1 MPDPSPF
8 EGSDEEKTEIFWNT
22 AVTLK
27 RRIDLMLAPPLASQD
42 RLSLQREIDDIGQQC
57 AATNERPPMSVFKR
71 YLSAWVLVCIVVGI
85 VLAQWL
91 TGLVQAVGAMEV
103 AKVNLPVGLLV

>member
-1 MPDPSPF
+1 
-8 EGSDEEKTEIFWNT
+8 
-22 AVTLK
+22 
-27 RRIDLMLAPPLASQD
+27 
-42 RLSLQREIDDIGQQC
+42 
-57 AATNERPPMSVFKR
+57 MSVFKR

-91 TGLVQAVGAMEV
+91 TGLVQAVGAMAV